1 MMRAVAILSAAL
13 IAVAA
18 QAGETPAPQPVPQA
32 EEACSVCDLRQ
43 QSKRRLAEA
52 RQAAQ
57 AQEKNNTIIALPPAP
72 KDD

>member
-1 MMRAVAILSAAL
+1 MMRALVILSAAL

-18 QAGETPAPQPVPQA
+18 QAGETPATQPVPQA